1 MKLLMSKAAES
12 FHNSGSVQPNVC
24 LLVLN
29 LFLTDGSSCFET
41 SVETSVT
48 LSFVN
53 KHTHIDVNT
62 QIILLSVEY

>member
-41 SVETSVT
+41 SVT

-62 QIILLSVEY
+62 RIILFSVEH